1 MGKNRIRES
10 KSDLVYDIFRWIIM
24 GGFALI
30 CLLPMLNLL
39 GVSLAPA
46 RELAINPYLIWPKKI
61 TFNSYEMIM
70 TTGTIPH
77 SLFNSLIITLSGVTV
92 GISLTSVLAYGL
104 SKREVPGNSL
114 FNFILLVFIVFQVGI
129 IPMYITMKTYGL
141 VGKFAAVVLEQL

>member
-129 IPMYITMKTYGL
+129 IPMYITMKNLWSG
-141 VGKFAAVVLEQL
+141 G